1 MLQTPAATLDAFPT
15 AGSAIRRAGIGTS
28 TLLRA
33 QDSRL
38 SADFDQ
44 TLRSKHTLS
53 SSRTGE
59 QSELEAAASLDQSDA
74 LVETAGRSESAEP
87 DSGDAASDDAAD
99 ESASPTEPGFNEATV
114 PQVASDD
121 DHAAANIAIDA
132 AVQLIKPSVSVDFAP
147 VTIRTIN
154 QQLLRGLTSPRV
166 GGHVQSAGSLDAYA
180 GAETQ
185 NRPDASANEPKQG
198 DGAPVRA
205 HDEVAGSAPAS
216 SPESTTD
223 NSGELETRRRPESA
237 QPAPS
242 ASRGA
247 AETPEAANRPELV
260 NPGSSRSS
268 VTLDSATAGHAAGL
282 RGTARTSEASSAAQ
296 PIADRPAAV
305 AGTRTIAPGGGL
317 NRHPHSGG
325 QSSTAL
331 RASHAAGQESDAP
344 SPFTAQLA
352 RGLSAAIAR
361 TRVSA
366 AEAGAGVEGP
376 RTHELTL
383 RLQPAALGRVRVH
396 VAFDAGEGKL
406 SARFEVGSRG
416 TREKVAE
423 SIDQLR
429 ASLQGRGLDVE
440 RMDVTVDRSLA
451 STAPSSADPL
461 GLLFG
466 TPNAD
471 SPSVAHAAA
480 HPDRAGVEPDAG
492 GSRGGGDH
500 EQPGPEARQ
509 EQGQG
514 STDAPLPPSV
524 PSLAQLDGEGDA
536 WNATHDPM
544 TVGLDRIAE
553 RLAEQIAARRPRG
566 SDAASHQS
574 RRYAVDAVA

>member
-53 SSRTGE
+53 SSRTSE
-59 QSELEAAASLDQSDA
+59 QSELEAAASLDRSDA
-74 LVETAGRSESAEP
+74 LVEAAEKSESAEP

-99 ESASPTEPGFNEATV
+99 ESASPTEPGFNEVTD
-114 PQVASDD
+114 PQVASDG
-121 DHAAANIAIDA
+121 DHAAASITIDA
-132 AVQLIKPSVSVDFAP
+132 AVQLINPSVSVDSVPA
-147 VTIRTIN
+147 TIRTIN

-166 GGHVQSAGSLDAYA
+166 SGQVQSAGSLDAHA

-185 NRPDASANEPKQG
+185 NRPGASANEPKQG

-223 NSGELETRRRPESA
+223 NSGELETRRRPE
-237 QPAPS
+237 PAPS
-242 ASRGA
+242 ASCGA

-282 RGTARTSEASSAAQ
+282 RGTARTSEASSVAQ
-296 PIADRPAAV
+296 PIADRAAAV

-325 QSSTAL
+325 QSSTAS

-361 TRVSA
+361 TRVSVA
-366 AEAGAGVEGP
+366 DAGADGEGP

-480 HPDRAGVEPDAG
+480 HPDRAGVEPDTG

-514 STDAPLPPSV
+514 STDAPSPPSV

-553 RLAEQIAARRPRG
+553 RLAEQIAAQRPRG
-566 SDAASHQS
+566 SDAASHES